1 MTAWPDYVARATALR
16 HIEAQ
21 LASEPDSLALLLERA
36 DLLVGL
42 GQMEAAKTA
51 YLEILARD
59 ATHFGALNNLGKLA
73 HALGHRS
80 AARTAFAQ
88 AVAQHPDNPTGRVN
102 LAFALADLK
111 ETDAARAQYEAALL
125 LDPNLIEAHQGMA
138 NLLQDLGDEAGAW
151 VHWRAC
157 FEGRPFKALP
167 YRGAQPPI
175 TLLHLATVT
184 GGNVPVERWLDDRA
198 FQTIQVAVE
207 FYDPALTLPP
217 HDLIL
222 QAVGDVDRCPDAVRQ
237 AAQIVAASGAP
248 VINRPD
254 AVLRTGRAENAER
267 LGALPGVRTPRI
279 RLHPRTALAGPD
291 AAALLTADGFAF
303 PLLLRSPGYHTGF
316 HFERVEAPDA
326 LPAVLAGL
334 PGDTLAVLEFL
345 DARSRDGK
353 IRKYRAMFVDGAIY
367 PLHAAVSQH
376 WKVHYFSADM
386 VENAEHRT
394 EDAAFLADM
403 EQVLGP
409 HAMAALERIRDAL
422 GLDYGGIDF
431 SLDAAG
437 NILLYEANATMV
449 VPLPGPDPRWD
460 YRRAPV
466 QWVIDAF
473 HAMLITRAR
482 PQG

>member
-1 MTAWPDYVARATALR
+1 MTAWPDYAAREAALR
-16 HIEAQ
+16 RIEAQ
-21 LASEPDSLALLLERA
+21 LATEPDSLALLLERA
-36 DLLVGL
+36 DLLVAL
-42 GQMEAAKTA
+42 GQAEAAKTA

-88 AVAQHPDNPTGRVN
+88 AVAHHPDNPLGRVN

-111 ETDAARAQYEAALL
+111 EADAAREQYEAALS
-125 LDPNLIEAHQGMA
+125 LDPTSVEAHQGLA
-138 NLLQDLGDEAGAW
+138 NLLREQGYHAAAL

-167 YRGAQPPI
+167 YRGAQAPI
-175 TLLHLATVT
+175 TLLHLATIT
-184 GGNVPVERWLDDRA
+184 GGNVPIERWLDDRV
-198 FQTIQVAVE
+198 FQTIQVAIE
-207 FYDPALTLPP
+207 FYDPAMTLPP

-222 QAVGDVDRCPDAVRQ
+222 QAVGDTDRCPEAVEQ
-237 AAQIVAASGAP
+237 AGRLVAASGAP

-254 AVLRTGRAENAER
+254 AVLRTGRVENAER
-267 LGALPGVRTPRI
+267 LGRLPGVRAPHI
-279 RLHPRTALAGPD
+279 RLYPRTALAGPE
-291 AAALLTADGFAF
+291 AGSLLAADGFAF
-303 PLLLRSPGYHTGF
+303 PLLLRSPGYHTGY
-316 HFERVEAPDA
+316 HFERVETPDA

-353 IRKYRAMFVDGAIY
+353 IRKYRAMFVDGATY

-386 VENAEHRT
+386 VENAEHRA

-403 EQVLGP
+403 AQVLGSP
-409 HAMAALERIRDAL
+409 AMAALDRIRDAL

-431 SLDAAG
+431 SLDAEG

-449 VPLPGPDPRWD
+449 VPVPGPDPRWD